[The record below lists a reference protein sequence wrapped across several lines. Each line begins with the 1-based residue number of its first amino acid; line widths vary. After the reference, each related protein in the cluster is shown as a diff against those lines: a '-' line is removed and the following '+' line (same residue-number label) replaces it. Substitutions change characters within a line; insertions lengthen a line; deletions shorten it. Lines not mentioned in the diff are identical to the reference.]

1 VLDANA
7 SLADAQSRE
16 VAALASYQ
24 VALVD
29 IAFATGTSLGAARIR
44 WEPFSKEELPALENL
59 PGAEEPDV
67 QGGFREETEPVVGSA
82 MPVNAPNTTAAAAAP
97 NATPAA
103 QP

>member
-1 VLDANA
+1 
-7 SLADAQSRE
+7 
-16 VAALASYQ
+16 

-67 QGGFREETEPVVGSA
+67 QGGFREEAEPVVGSA
-82 MPVNAPNTTAAAAAP
+82 MPVNAPNTTAAP
-97 NATPAA
+97 SATPAA